1 MPQPKINLK
10 NFAAVQ
16 QEAIANFQ
24 LGNTGP
30 ADPTSLADLKAKL
43 ANARNLLPP
52 VYRVSLY
59 DPFTTW
65 LNQLTPQDY
74 TDITGNDNAKMF
86 VFDFAQSIIQH
97 ATHFQRDAT
106 SAFQEV
112 VSDLYDGFLSAEDRQ
127 HIKMPDF
134 EVIAPIVKWGN
145 PEDGPYTITIEQ
157 AQQIKVQNAVV
168 SLPPAIAQGVLVAW
182 SSLAHETA
190 GHDIAHADD
199 GLVPEMQAAVANAIR
214 KDTKI
219 KSAAMKNLLATYWS
233 NCMDETSADVMGIL
247 NMGPAPAIGMIPF
260 FRSFLHQFGRPAKL
274 RNTGP
279 GDDPHPADILRVML
293 GASAVRGLS
302 FAGAW
307 ADAILAEGLK
317 DLTTIKLGT
326 TGAPVTVDKAS
337 AQRSADIAAS
347 TLMNFKFNA
356 LGGHALKEIQDW
368 KDADEQVVASIRG
381 VFNGT
386 ATASASVMQGA
397 YAAHVVAAAVYESML
412 VVQPIAPLFT
422 KMIAMLKQMHD
433 TNAGWGPMFV
443 LQPGNMKRDV
453 MIQLDEATLNPPV
466 AKSVKKKAAGK
477 K

>member
-1 MPQPKINLK
+1 
-10 NFAAVQ
+10 
-16 QEAIANFQ
+16 
-24 LGNTGP
+24 
-30 ADPTSLADLKAKL
+30 
-43 ANARNLLPP
+43 
-52 VYRVSLY
+52 
-59 DPFTTW
+59 
-65 LNQLTPQDY
+65 
-74 TDITGNDNAKMF
+74 
-86 VFDFAQSIIQH
+86 
-97 ATHFQRDAT
+97 
-106 SAFQEV
+106 
-112 VSDLYDGFLSAEDRQ
+112 
-127 HIKMPDF
+127 
-134 EVIAPIVKWGN
+134 
-145 PEDGPYTITIEQ
+145 
-157 AQQIKVQNAVV
+157 V
-168 SLPPAIAQGVLVAW
+168 SLPPAIAHGVLVAW

-260 FRSFLHQFGRPAKL
+260 FRSFLHQVGRPAKL

-279 GDDPHPADILRVML
+279 GEDPHPADILRVML

-302 FAGAW
+302 FAGSGAW

-317 DLTTIKLGT
+317 DLTSIKLST
-326 TGAPVTVDKAS
+326 TGPLVTIDKAS
-337 AQRSADIAAS
+337 AQRSADIAAA

-356 LGGHALKEIQDW
+356 LGGHSLREIQDW
-368 KDADEQVVASIRG
+368 KDADEQVVANIRG

-386 ATASASVMQGA
+386 STATSAVMQGA
-397 YAAHVVAAAVYESML
+397 YAAHVVAAAVYESMM

-422 KMIAMLKQMHD
+422 KMIALLKQMHD
-433 TNAGWGPMFV
+433 ANAGWGPMFV

-453 MIQLDEATLNPPV
+453 MIQLNNEAQETPV
-466 AKSVKKKAAGK
+466 VKAKKKKAAGK